1 MPRKVILDVDPGID
15 DAVALAL
22 ALFCPD
28 VEVVAVTATG
38 GSVPPAMATTNTQKV
53 IEQLDPPRWP
63 RIGAAPL
70 DNPLPVNALD
80 LNGPDGLGQ
89 SNLPVAGLANLH
101 PAEKV
106 LSDELRLAPE
116 MITVIA
122 LGPLTNIAHVLHR
135 ESQMAA
141 QVGRLI
147 VCGGSVAVPGNI
159 TPCAEFNIFSDPLA
173 ARQVIRSPMTKT
185 IVPLDVTQQLL
196 LTFDLL
202 DQLPDDTTKGG
213 AFLRKILPYA
223 FRSYRQ
229 FLGQEGIY
237 LHSAVAFVAATH
249 PELFEAEEEVP
260 CDVETEGEIT
270 SGATIFD
277 RRNVREWRPNTD
289 VVMNMDV
296 AGVKDVI
303 LRGLARVGRADE

>member
-1 MPRKVILDVDPGID
+1 MARKVILDVDPGID

-22 ALFCPD
+22 ALFDPEL
-28 VEVVAVTATG
+28 EVVAVTATG
-38 GSVPPAMATTNTQKV
+38 GNVPPAMATTNAQKV

-63 RIGAAPL
+63 RIGAAPI
-70 DNPLPVNALD
+70 DNPLPIDALH

-89 SNLPVAGLANLH
+89 SEFPVAGLANLH

-106 LSDELRLAPE
+106 LTDELRAAPE
-116 MITVIA
+116 MVTIIA
-122 LGPLTNIAHVLHR
+122 LGPLTNLAHVLHR
-135 ESQMAA
+135 ESHMAA

-147 VCGGSVAVPGNI
+147 VGGGCVAVPGNV
-159 TPCAEFNIFSDPLA
+159 TPCAEFNIYSDPLS

-196 LTFDLL
+196 MTFDLL
-202 DQLPDDTTKGG
+202 DQLPSETTKGG

-223 FRSYRQ
+223 FRAYRQ

-237 LHSAVAFVAATH
+237 LHAPVALAAATH
-249 PELFEAEEEVP
+249 PELFETEEEVA
-260 CDVETEGEIT
+260 CDVETEGELT

-277 RRNVREWRPNTD
+277 RRNVRQWRPNTD
-289 VVMNMDV
+289 LVVGMDV
-296 AGVKDVI
+296 AAVRDVI
-303 LRGLARVGRADE
+303 LRGLARVGQTM

>member
-1 MPRKVILDVDPGID
+1 MARKVILDVDPGID
-15 DAVALAL
+15 DAVTLAL

-38 GSVPPAMATTNTQKV
+38 GSVPPAMATMNVQKV

-70 DNPLPVNALD
+70 DNPLPKDALD

-89 SNLPVAGLANLH
+89 SDLPVAGLANLH

-106 LSDELRLAPE
+106 LTDELRLAPE
-116 MITVIA
+116 MVTVIA

-141 QVGRLI
+141 QVGRLV
-147 VCGGSVAVPGNI
+147 VCGGAVAVPGNA
-159 TPCAEFNIFSDPLA
+159 TPCAEFNVFCDPLS

-185 IVPLDVTQQLL
+185 IVPLDVSQQLR

-202 DQLPDDTTKGG
+202 DQLPDETSKGG
-213 AFLRKILPYA
+213 AFLRKVLPYA
-223 FRSYRQ
+223 FRAYRQ
-229 FLGQEGIY
+229 LLGQEGIY
-237 LHSAVAFVAATH
+237 LQSAVAFIAATN
-249 PELFEAEEEVP
+249 PELFETEEEVP

-270 SGATIFD
+270 SGATVFD
-277 RRNVREWRPNTD
+277 RRNVRQWRPNTD

-296 AGVKDVI
+296 AAVRDVI
-303 LRGLARVGRADE
+303 LRGLARVGQAD